1 MSGLKVIQP
10 GMLTLIQD
18 LGRFGAH
25 SLGLTH
31 GGPLDRL
38 AFNWANRLLG
48 NDINASCL
56 EVSFGGLVLESG
68 VDTAIAITG
77 AELPCTLNGS
87 SISQW
92 QTLSIKRGDKLEL
105 GYTVVGTRAY
115 LAVASGFDIPHS
127 FGSSS
132 TVVREKIG
140 GIHGDKLQAG
150 DHLPCDP
157 ISLDSNQFLA
167 EQHRPQY
174 GNSAILHVVPGYQQ
188 HAFDSAQHWR
198 FFNSDYRVTDRS
210 DRMGF
215 RLEGPMIKSE
225 IVGMLSE
232 GICHGAIQIP
242 ADGQPIV
249 LMNDRQTIGGYPKIG
264 SVIPADTARLAQ
276 LSPGA
281 TVCFEAISLERAH
294 NLHWLEKSRYERTQ
308 PEQC

>member
-10 GMLTLIQD
+10 GMLSLIQD

-25 SLGLTH
+25 NLGLTH

-48 NDINASCL
+48 NEMNSSCL
-56 EVSFGGLVLESG
+56 EISFGGLVLESEI
-68 VDTAIAITG
+68 DTAIAITG
-77 AELPCTLNGS
+77 ADLPCAINS
-87 SISQW
+87 SGISQW
-92 QTLSIKRGDKLEL
+92 QTHSIKKGDRLEL
-105 GYTVVGTRAY
+105 GYTVSGTRAY
-115 LAVASGFDIPHS
+115 LAVAGGLDIPHS

-140 GIHGDKLQAG
+140 GIHGDKLKPG
-150 DHLPCDP
+150 DHLACEPH
-157 ISLDSNQFLA
+157 SLTSHRLLA
-167 EQHRPQY
+167 EHHRPKY
-174 GNSAILHVVPGYQQ
+174 SDNAILKVVPGYQQ
-188 HAFDSAQHWR
+188 HAFGPAQQWR
-198 FFNSDYRVTDRS
+198 FFNSDYLVTDRS

-215 RLEGPMIKSE
+215 RLEGAIIRSE

-264 SVIPADTARLAQ
+264 SVIATDTARLAQ

-281 TVCFEAISLERAH
+281 IVRFESISLEQAQ
-294 NLHWLEKSRYERTQ
+294 NLHWLEYSRYERTQ
-308 PEQC
+308 PEKC